1 MQPSEKM
8 TRTNWTRAAQLW
20 LVGLALATCGHDP
33 PPEGNAPAV
42 ADVAEKASGQCALP
56 TLAMA
61 DSAQLAS
68 TLLDETKGNFA
79 NAFQSACAKGLLK
92 ATPLIDPKASDQGH
106 LFLVN
111 APEANVASI
120 YLSEVD
126 GSRMVLE
133 YPFLTTDGK
142 TQVPSPGELEE
153 AIYCAVRGATAE
165 EQESSGR
172 CLVD

>member
-1 MQPSEKM
+1 M
-8 TRTNWTRAAQLW
+8 TRTNWTRAAYVLTVW
-20 LVGLALATCGHDP
+20 LALAACRQAETGDNAVAAANVVEQAADRCA
-33 PPEGNAPAV
+33 PPEL
-42 ADVAEKASGQCALP
+42 AL
-56 TLAMA
+56 ANG
-61 DSAQLAS
+61 AQLAS
-68 TLLDETKGNFA
+68 QPMEETKAHFA
-79 NAFQSACAKGLLK
+79 EAYEGACAKGLLNEK
-92 ATPLIDPKASDQGH
+92 PLIDPDAADREH

-126 GSRMVLE
+126 GNRMVLE

-142 TQVPSPGELEE
+142 TQVPSAAELGE
-153 AIYCAVRGATAE
+153 AIYCEVRGATPK